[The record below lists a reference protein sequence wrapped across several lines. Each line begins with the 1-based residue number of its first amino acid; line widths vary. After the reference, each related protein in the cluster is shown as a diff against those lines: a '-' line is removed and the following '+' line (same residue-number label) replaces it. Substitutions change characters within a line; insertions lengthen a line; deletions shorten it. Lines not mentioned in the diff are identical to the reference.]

1 MSYSPI
7 IRNTEIKS
15 DVSANPIAVMC
26 EDVYD
31 VDTHRDKYGK
41 LHSLMWDLNADKF
54 FIEVNREPDFFWVD
68 GESIGKRGGCKYE
81 VTVCMAVVEFDSKVD
96 AMRKWVEVHGY

>member
-15 DVSANPIAVMC
+15 DVSSSPVAVMC

-54 FIEVNREPDFFWVD
+54 FIEVNRESDFFWVD
-68 GESIGKRGGCKYE
+68 AEDIGKRGWKYD

-96 AMRKWVEVHGY
+96 AMRKWIEVQSY